1 MRIAYL
7 VLCHKDP
14 SQLKRL
20 LSEIIKDNCD
30 GYVHIDKKSCLSGND
45 LVKSEH
51 VKYVLDEQR
60 VDVRWASNSMVRATL
75 ILINMML
82 NSERQYDYVCLLSGQ
97 DFPIKGCQQR
107 RDFFEKYKG
116 YNFIEVHNHKC
127 VNYQRLNKRSQL
139 YYAGCM
145 LDRTLTSKFLRKLYI
160 MFTGGYNRTWYIF
173 RRKNTSGLDSFE
185 YGSQWWC
192 LTYECVKWMQTFI
205 VANVNLDF
213 FDHTLTPDECF
224 FQSVFMMSPYKN
236 MRRDGI
242 MYYEWKKDRNSPKIL
257 RASDYELLIKQPD
270 KLFARK
276 FDITIDDEIIKR
288 LEQLQKQ

>member
-1 MRIAYL
+1 MKIAYL
-7 VLCHKDP
+7 VLCHKEP
-14 SQLKRL
+14 SQLRRL

-30 GYVHIDKKSCLSGND
+30 SYVHIDKKSCFSKND

-82 NSERQYDYVCLLSGQ
+82 NSGRRYDYVCLLSGQ
-97 DFPIKGCQQR
+97 DFPIKSCQQR
-107 RDFFEKYKG
+107 EAFFDRYKC
-116 YNFIEVHNHKC
+116 YNFIEVINNKSIS
-127 VNYQRLNKRSQL
+127 YQRLNKRSQL
-139 YYAGCM
+139 YYPDCM
-145 LDRTLTSKFLRKLYI
+145 FDRTFVSKLLRKLYI
-160 MFTGGYNRTWYIF
+160 MFTGGYNRTWRIC
-173 RRKNTSGLDSFE
+173 RRKNTSRLDTFE
-185 YGSQWWC
+185 YGGQWWC
-192 LTYECVKWMQTFI
+192 LTYECVQWMQNFI
-205 VANVNLDF
+205 EDKVNLEF
-213 FDHTLTPDECF
+213 FDHALTPDECF

-236 MRRDGI
+236 LRRDGI

-257 RASDYELLIKQPD
+257 RATDYETLIQQPD

-288 LEQLQKQ
+288 LEQL